1 MRQRLASSTFNSIKR
16 IPVEPVVGAALFVMT
31 LGVSRGTAAAP
42 SLTVA
47 LVMLAASFLL
57 PWQPWAALTL
67 ALCYFGAWI
76 LLDITGV
83 GMGLCAGLFAYNWF
97 KHHRPGR
104 WTIAVACPIIMVVAW
119 EVHDS
124 WNDVLAN
131 LILFT
136 GITLFSATTGAIS
149 NQRRRA
155 EEKTHRESEEALRST
170 RLLVASELHDSV
182 AQTQTLVVMNLEDL
196 AEDPRLPGELI
207 PDLLDTLEL
216 SRRATTEL
224 RAAMAALRNVDQ
236 DFSSFGRQSTHSL
249 DTQLTQALSALQDN
263 GFNTETHFDIPGDK
277 LSPDLE
283 YGMSKILGELVAN
296 VVWHGAPGTCTIE
309 AREDDGCVMLRV
321 INDIGTAAPAKSN
334 GGHGLLGVKERVDLL
349 NGTHSFTPKGHQW
362 HAEVRVP
369 LTVRTDG

>member
-1 MRQRLASSTFNSIKR
+1 
-16 IPVEPVVGAALFVMT
+16 
-31 LGVSRGTAAAP
+31 
-42 SLTVA
+42 
-47 LVMLAASFLL
+47 
-57 PWQPWAALTL
+57 
-67 ALCYFGAWI
+67 
-76 LLDITGV
+76 
-83 GMGLCAGLFAYNWF
+83 
-97 KHHRPGR
+97 
-104 WTIAVACPIIMVVAW
+104 
-119 EVHDS
+119 
-124 WNDVLAN
+124 
-131 LILFT
+131 
-136 GITLFSATTGAIS
+136 
-149 NQRRRA
+149 
-155 EEKTHRESEEALRST
+155 
-170 RLLVASELHDSV
+170 
-182 AQTQTLVVMNLEDL
+182 MNLEDL

-321 INDIGTAAPAKSN
+321 INDIGTATPAKSN

-349 NGTHSFTPKGHQW
+349 NGTHSFAPKGHQW

-369 LTVRTDG
+369 LTVRTDE

>member
-104 WTIAVACPIIMVVAW
+104 WTITVACPIIMVVAW

-155 EEKTHRESEEALRST
+155 EEKAHRESEEALRST

-224 RAAMAALRNVDQ
+224 RAAMVALRNVDQ

-263 GFNTETHFDIPGDK
+263 GFNTETHFDIPDGK

-283 YGMSKILGELVAN
+283 YGISKILGELVAN

-309 AREDDGCVMLRV
+309 AREDNGCVMLRV
-321 INDIGTAAPAKSN
+321 INNISTAAPAKSN

-349 NGTHSFTPKGHQW
+349 NGTHSFAPKGHQW

>member
-1 MRQRLASSTFNSIKR
+1 
-16 IPVEPVVGAALFVMT
+16 
-31 LGVSRGTAAAP
+31 
-42 SLTVA
+42 
-47 LVMLAASFLL
+47 MLAASFLL

-83 GMGLCAGLFAYNWF
+83 GMVLCAGLFAYNWF

-104 WTIAVACPIIMVVAW
+104 WTIAVACPILMVVAW
-119 EVHDS
+119 KVHDS

-136 GITLFSATTGAIS
+136 GITLFSATAGAIS

-321 INDIGTAAPAKSN
+321 INDIGTATPAKSN

-349 NGTHSFTPKGHQW
+349 NGTHSFAPKGHQW

-369 LTVRTDG
+369 LTVRTDE

>member
-1 MRQRLASSTFNSIKR
+1 
-16 IPVEPVVGAALFVMT
+16 
-31 LGVSRGTAAAP
+31 
-42 SLTVA
+42 
-47 LVMLAASFLL
+47 
-57 PWQPWAALTL
+57 
-67 ALCYFGAWI
+67 
-76 LLDITGV
+76 
-83 GMGLCAGLFAYNWF
+83 
-97 KHHRPGR
+97 
-104 WTIAVACPIIMVVAW
+104 
-119 EVHDS
+119 
-124 WNDVLAN
+124 
-131 LILFT
+131 
-136 GITLFSATTGAIS
+136 
-149 NQRRRA
+149 
-155 EEKTHRESEEALRST
+155 
-170 RLLVASELHDSV
+170 
-182 AQTQTLVVMNLEDL
+182 MNLEDL

-224 RAAMAALRNVDQ
+224 RAAMVALRNVDQ

-263 GFNTETHFDIPGDK
+263 GFNTETHFDIPDGK

-309 AREDDGCVMLRV
+309 AREDNGCVMLRV
-321 INDIGTAAPAKSN
+321 INNISTAAPAKSN

-349 NGTHSFTPKGHQW
+349 NGTHSFAPKGHQW

>member
-1 MRQRLASSTFNSIKR
+1 MM
-16 IPVEPVVGAALFVMT
+16 V
-31 LGVSRGTAAAP
+31 
-42 SLTVA
+42 
-47 LVMLAASFLL
+47 AASFLL
-57 PWQPWAALTL
+57 PWQPLPAL
-67 ALCYFGAWI
+67 ALAMCYFGLWSTFNI
-76 LLDITGV
+76 PGV
-83 GMGLCAGLFAYNWF
+83 SMNLCGGAFVYNWF
-97 KHHRPGR
+97 KNRRTGR
-104 WTIAVACPIIMVVAW
+104 WTLAIIYPLLLLITW
-119 EVHDS
+119 EIRDS
-124 WNDVLAN
+124 WNDTLIN
-131 LILFT
+131 LIFFT
-136 GITLFSATTGAIS
+136 GVTLFGGATGAIAHK
-149 NQRRRA
+149 RHET
-155 EEKTHRESEEALRST
+155 EEKAHRESEEALRST

-224 RAAMAALRNVDQ
+224 RAAMVALRNVDQ

-349 NGTHSFTPKGHQW
+349 NGTHSFAPKGHQW

-369 LTVRTDG
+369 LTVRTDE